1 MLSKLFS
8 IGKDRRK
15 QTFYPIIRAAYTRPG
30 ENYVTNKVYYEAAE
44 QFAKENSVGVTSPGG
59 DSISADVMLGDER
72 VAVWFGKGLS
82 GELIVSVEN
91 AEAQMKRVLGDRFA

>member
-30 ENYVTNKVYYEAAE
+30 EN
-44 QFAKENSVGVTSPGG
+44 SVGVTSPGG
-59 DSISADVMLGDER
+59 DSISVDVMLGDER